1 MVQMVLKMAAGML
14 IIQLMY
20 LSPTYAQ
27 SSQDCAAQ
35 AELAA
40 RNSSDARLNI
50 GSGMASGAV
59 VGAIVGDSSRY
70 AGWGAFIGGIVGAGH
85 HSSQKEDDY
94 ERAYRR
100 CMYGLERMR

>member
-1 MVQMVLKMAAGML
+1 MVLKVLGGML
-14 IIQLMY
+14 VIQLLY
-20 LSPTYAQ
+20 LSPAYAQ
-27 SSQDCAAQ
+27 QPEECARQ

-40 RNSSDARLNI
+40 RDSSDARLNI
-50 GSGMASGAV
+50 GSGVASGAV

-70 AGWGAFIGGIVGAGH
+70 AGWGAFLGGIVGTANH
-85 HSSQKEDDY
+85 ASQQDDDY

>member
-1 MVQMVLKMAAGML
+1 MIQMLIKIIGGML
-14 IIQLMY
+14 VMQLLY
-20 LSPTYAQ
+20 LSSAYAQ
-27 SSQDCAAQ
+27 QPEECARQ

-40 RNSSDARLNI
+40 SDSSDARLDI

-70 AGWGAFIGGIVGAGH
+70 AGWGAFIGGIVGASH

-94 ERAYRR
+94 DRAYRR